1 MIRAGRWLTALTV
14 LTVAGTILTGCSSG
28 HHSDAPAKVSPTAK
42 GTYRGQSFPAPR
54 PRPTFTLTDT
64 ADRPYNFGTQTRGHP
79 TLLYFGYTNCPDI
92 CPTWMADFAVA
103 LNQVSPALRKD
114 TRVVFVTTDPARD
127 KPAVIRRWLD
137 HFDKSLTPKFVG
149 LTGTQAQ
156 IDAAQQLA
164 GVPLAADH
172 GETHSA
178 EVLLYGSDDVDRIFY
193 TSGTSPSAISHD
205 LPLVAAE
212 KG

>member
-1 MIRAGRWLTALTV
+1 MIRAGRWLMALS
-14 LTVAGTILTGCSSG
+14 VAGAVLTGCSSG
-28 HHSDAPAKVSPTAK
+28 HHSSAPASVSPTGKSA
-42 GTYRGQSFPAPR
+42 YRGESFPNPR
-54 PRPTFTLTDT
+54 PRPAFTLTDT
-64 ADRPYNFGTQTRGHP
+64 AGSPYNFGTKTRGHP

-103 LNQVSPALRKD
+103 LQQVSPELRKQ
-114 TRVVFVTTDPARD
+114 TRVVFVTTDPGRD
-127 KPAVIRRWLD
+127 RPAVIRRWLD
-137 HFDKSLTPKFVG
+137 NFDKSFSPKFIG

-156 IDAAQQLA
+156 IDAAQRLA
-164 GVPLAADH
+164 GVPLASDH

-178 EVLLYGSDDVDRIFY
+178 EVLLYGSDDVDRLFY

>member
-1 MIRAGRWLTALTV
+1 MIRAGRWLAALG
-14 LTVAGTILTGCSSG
+14 VAGTVLAGCSSG
-28 HHSDAPAKVSPTAK
+28 HHSDSPAKVSPTPT
-42 GTYRGQSFPAPR
+42 GTFRGQSFQTPR
-54 PRPTFTLTDT
+54 PRPSFTLTDT
-64 ADRPYNFGTQTRGHP
+64 SNASYNFGTETRGHP

-103 LNQVSPALRKD
+103 LQQVSPQLRKD
-114 TRVVFVTTDPARD
+114 TRVVFVTTDPTRD

-137 HFDKSLTPKFVG
+137 NFDKSFSPKFIG

-156 IDAAQQLA
+156 IDAAQRLA
-164 GVPLAADH
+164 GVPLASDH
-172 GETHSA
+172 GQQHSA
-178 EVLLYGSDDVDRIFY
+178 EVLLYGSDDVDRLFY